1 MNSTDKSSVDRT
13 LTKFRSYKSSD
24 KRNSNGSGTA
34 NDPIKCVLFS
44 STIYFYFSN
53 FIYSLNAYLTLEIV

>member
-1 MNSTDKSSVDRT
+1 MNSTGKSSVDRT

-24 KRNSNGSGTA
+24 KRSSNGSGTA
-34 NDPIKCVLFS
+34 NPIKCVLFS